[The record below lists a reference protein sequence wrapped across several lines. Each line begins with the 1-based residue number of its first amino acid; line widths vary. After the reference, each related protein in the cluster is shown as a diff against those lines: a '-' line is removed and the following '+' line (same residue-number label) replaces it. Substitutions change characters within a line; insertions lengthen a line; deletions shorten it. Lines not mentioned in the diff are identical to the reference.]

1 MCRKIRIGKM
11 DKAKEW
17 TVRNLEAVD
26 VHRLI
31 SLIVPHDSPLS
42 AQVHRLIFDLINLS
56 PNYLMTTLNYSKA
69 TSSTK
74 LTDEECNTIIRA
86 VKSHKKS
93 DIWSV
98 SYMLAEFTEYYKQSP
113 VTDKSW
119 VFIGK
124 YLQLILLIV
133 ERDDK
138 HINKINNL
146 GVRIRMALRTNSSQ
160 TEIIDELIKIH
171 TLSGNIYENFADIK
185 TYEQNMHHKE
195 QTGLVKT
202 TSIAKK
208 IGEIRLAYQV
218 IIEDKDYIDRE
229 RKSNGR
235 DVVSKTPRDEKDL
248 LFTKEITRRI
258 RYSKISFD
266 NNVVKSENLADDD
279 PLALLDNK
287 FNPSKMTAKSSQLQ
301 QYQVKSS
308 YLHSKRNRFMF
319 PSNTRLLTVT
329 DYQAVFGKLWEMMF
343 DQEQRVNRVAAVLL
357 LSIITGRSIKNVISE
372 VSSNK
377 SQRQFLVEEDV
388 GVSVIRNSINVTI
401 NRREIKSFTKSHS
414 NNFRL
419 SLPVPLSVVLQ
430 YKFEVDLTDVNQLL
444 KELKENLS
452 LPLLSSQ
459 HIEAALAFII
469 THHIGEPLQSDIIT
483 GVEVEHSASLY
494 YASIKTSALLHTYQ
508 AAISILGGRCF
519 KDLRAF
525 HYYSVNY
532 DQVVSGYLSPRH
544 YQLWQ
549 AHRYPYLVD
558 MPTVASNINKTY
570 IGSEMALTDKICGQ
584 FFALLAKQVHGDKQ
598 QLNHGANDRED
609 EYIKQFNAYSLWL
622 WHIIQIQ
629 TGIRPVNDAPG
640 FLNQF
645 NFSHDVYW
653 VSDKSIRQGKDYGR
667 LIPMSSFLKTAL
679 KNYISYIK
687 NFASEHNPL
696 YPEHTLDIDKI
707 LQSKI
712 PFLQV
717 FSFNPKKFTA
727 ITPKRIRSAV
737 GDALP
742 HQDNWLR
749 HQLRSMLTNEVDE
762 VYVCALLGHEHAD
775 QEIFHPMSS
784 LSINQYRREL
794 LPQLDRV
801 AQKLDLKQVEIKHH
815 G

>member
-1 MCRKIRIGKM
+1 MDEVKRWPVSTMEAEEAHALIRQ
-11 DKAKEW
+11 
-17 TVRNLEAVD
+17 
-26 VHRLI
+26 
-31 SLIVPHDSPLS
+31 IVPHDSPLS
-42 AQVHRLIFDLINLS
+42 TQVHRLIFELINLS
-56 PNYLMTTLNYSKA
+56 PNYLMTTHDHS
-69 TSSTK
+69 TDSSLRE
-74 LTDEECNTIIRA
+74 LTDDECNTIIEA
-86 VKSHKKS
+86 VNSHRNT
-93 DIWSV
+93 DTWSV
-98 SYMLAEFTEYYKQSP
+98 PYMLATFTDYYRQKPFTDQSWLFL
-113 VTDKSW
+113 S
-119 VFIGK
+119 K

-133 ERDDK
+133 KRQDK
-138 HINKINNL
+138 HFNKINKL
-146 GVRIRMALRTNSSQ
+146 GVRIRMALKKNSSQ
-160 TEIIDELIKIH
+160 TAIIDELIKIH
-171 TLSGNIYENFADIK
+171 TSSSNVYENFADIES
-185 TYEQNMHHKE
+185 YEQDMRHRE
-195 QTGLVKT
+195 ETGLVKT
-202 TSIAKK
+202 HNLAKK
-208 IGEIRLAYQV
+208 IGEIRLAYEV
-218 IIEDKDYIDRE
+218 IIKDKSYIERQRRGNGQSVTIKKLREDQ
-229 RKSNGR
+229 
-235 DVVSKTPRDEKDL
+235 DVLLTDE
-248 LFTKEITRRI
+248 ETRRM
-258 RYSKISFD
+258 RFPEEYSG

-279 PLALLDNK
+279 PPALLDNK
-287 FNPSKMTAKSSQLQ
+287 FNPTKKTAKSSQLQ
-301 QYQVKSS
+301 QYQVKTS

-319 PSNTRLLTVT
+319 PSNTRLLTVS
-329 DYQAVFGKLWEMMF
+329 DYQSVFGKLWDMIS
-343 DQEQRVNRVAAVLL
+343 DQEQRVNRVAAILL
-357 LSIITGRSIKNVISE
+357 LSMITGRSIQTVIKE
-372 VSSNK
+372 VATNK
-377 SQRQFLVEEDV
+377 SQRQFLVEEEG
-388 GVSVIRNSINVTI
+388 GVTVIRNSINVTV
-401 NRREIKSFTKSHS
+401 NRRDKVKPVTKSHS
-414 NNFRL
+414 HHF
-419 SLPVPLSVVLQ
+419 SLPLPAPLDVVLQ
-430 YKFEVDLTDVNQLL
+430 YKFEVEPTEVNQLL
-444 KELKENLS
+444 KTLKESLS
-452 LPLLSSQ
+452 LSLLSNQ
-459 HIEAALAFII
+459 HVESALAFII
-469 THHIGEPLQSDIIT
+469 THHISEPLHSDIIT
-483 GVEVEHSASLY
+483 GVEVEHSSPLY
-494 YASIKTSALLHTYQ
+494 YTSIETSYLISTYQ
-508 AAISILGGRCF
+508 AAIKILSNRCF
-519 KDLRAF
+519 ESLRAINCYRTNKAKKVS
-525 HYYSVNY
+525 HLLNPENY
-532 DQVVSGYLSPRH
+532 K
-544 YQLWQ
+544 LWQ
-549 AHRYPYLVD
+549 AHKYPYFVN
-558 MPTVASNINKTY
+558 MPIVISNINKTY

-584 FFALLAKQVHGDKQ
+584 FFALLAGQVHGDKQ

-645 NFSHDVYW
+645 NFSYDIYW

-784 LSINQYRREL
+784 LSINQYRTEL